1 MAATSTAT
9 STATINQVIHVFT
22 DVGVKD
28 IDDELLIKFLC
39 EKHGSPLDLT
49 FVFTGSDGV
58 SPAEALEYWKK
69 IFEPSVLAKKNPGS
83 IVNYT
88 TLPEYMV
95 LESVECDYALQIS
108 PGNGY
113 DGENLTVKEKY
124 IFAGDFVTPEGGR
137 DSFNKNGSDAILTK
151 FSAEGKLVEI
161 PSAHMAKMRFNKEL
175 LSKFDGPFVERIVF
189 TAFLLAFCRMHP
201 KCPVSQ
207 KFAEGLVNP
216 NVGRGVNYEN
226 VMKMAQNLGIS
237 DISNSEG
244 IESATKAA
252 VKYFCDIFNV
262 TPNYCK
268 VVGSGVDAY
277 AAAHCPLKDPDSVQ
291 HLIMMNRYLNTI
303 HQKAC
308 SGDEYYLSDLFASN
322 DNEVFYSN
330 FDIDSVPYT
339 LTRSWEY
346 FKANA
351 DDLVE
356 CFNPVYDLFAGY
368 VLVGLLQGEDRT
380 TDSVDTFQSNIVKEF

>member
-1 MAATSTAT
+1 MAAT

-39 EKHGSPLDLT
+39 ENHSVPLDLT

-252 VKYFCDIFNV
+252 VKYFCDIFNE

-277 AAAHCPLKDPDSVQ
+277 AAAHCPLKDPLQSVQ
-291 HLIMMNRYLNTI
+291 HLIVMNTYLNAI

-351 DDLVE
+351 EDLIE

-368 VLVGLLQGEDRT
+368 VLVGLLQGEDRS

>member
-9 STATINQVIHVFT
+9 VNQVIHVFT

-113 DGENLTVKEKY
+113 DGENLTVREKY

-291 HLIMMNRYLNTI
+291 HLIVMNTYLNAI

>member
-1 MAATSTAT
+1 MAATSA
-9 STATINQVIHVFT
+9 ATINQVIHVFT

-226 VMKMAQNLGIS
+226 VIKMAENLGIS

-291 HLIMMNRYLNTI
+291 HLIVMNTYLNAI

-368 VLVGLLQGEDRT
+368 VLVGLMQGEDRT

>member
-1 MAATSTAT
+1 MAAT

-39 EKHGSPLDLT
+39 ENHAVPLDLT

-291 HLIMMNRYLNTI
+291 HLIVMNTYLNAI

-351 DDLVE
+351 EDLIE

>member
-1 MAATSTAT
+1 MAATSA
-9 STATINQVIHVFT
+9 ATINQVIHVFT

-95 LESVECDYALQIS
+95 LEYVECDYALQIS

-201 KCPVSQ
+201 KCPGSQ

-291 HLIMMNRYLNTI
+291 HLIVMNTYLNAI

>member
-1 MAATSTAT
+1 MAATSA
-9 STATINQVIHVFT
+9 ATINQVIHVFT

-39 EKHGSPLDLT
+39 ENHAVPLDLT

-226 VMKMAQNLGIS
+226 VIKMAQNLGIS

-291 HLIMMNRYLNTI
+291 HLIVMNTYLNAI

-368 VLVGLLQGEDRT
+368 VLVGLMQGEDRT

>member
-9 STATINQVIHVFT
+9 VNQVIHVFT

-291 HLIMMNRYLNTI
+291 HLIVMNTYLNAI

-368 VLVGLLQGEDRT
+368 VLVGLMQGEDRT

>member
-1 MAATSTAT
+1 MAATSTV
-9 STATINQVIHVFT
+9 NQVIHVFT

-226 VMKMAQNLGIS
+226 VIKMAQNLGIS

-252 VKYFCDIFNV
+252 VKYFCDIFNE
-262 TPNYCK
+262 TPDWEN
-268 VVGSGVDAY
+268 GGGVHLHTA
-277 AAAHCPLKDPDSVQ
+277 AAAHCPLKDPDSVK
-291 HLIMMNRYLNTI
+291 HLITMNTYLNAI

-308 SGDEYYLSDLFASN
+308 SGDTYYLGDLFASN

>member
-9 STATINQVIHVFT
+9 VNQVIHVFT

-291 HLIMMNRYLNTI
+291 HLIVMNTYLNAI

-308 SGDEYYLSDLFASN
+308 SGDEYYLGDLFSSN

-368 VLVGLLQGEDRT
+368 VLVGLMQGEDRT

>member
-1 MAATSTAT
+1 MAATATAT
-9 STATINQVIHVFT
+9 VNQVIHVFT

-39 EKHGSPLDLT
+39 ENHAAPLDLT

-113 DGENLTVKEKY
+113 DGENLTVREKY

-137 DSFNKNGSDAILTK
+137 DSFNKNGSDTILTK

-244 IESATKAA
+244 IESATRAA

-346 FKANA
+346 FKANSE
-351 DDLVE
+351 DLVE
-356 CFNPVYDLFAGY
+356 CFNPVYDLYAGY
-368 VLVGLLQGEDRT
+368 VLIGLLQGEDRT

>member
-9 STATINQVIHVFT
+9 VNQVIHVFT

-39 EKHGSPLDLT
+39 ENHAAPLDLT

-69 IFEPSVLAKKNPGS
+69 IFEPSVLAKKNPGT

-113 DGENLTVKEKY
+113 DGENLTVREKY

-346 FKANA
+346 FKANSE
-351 DDLVE
+351 DLVE
-356 CFNPVYDLFAGY
+356 CFNPVYDLYAGY
-368 VLVGLLQGEDRT
+368 VLIGLLQGEDRT

>member
-9 STATINQVIHVFT
+9 VNQVIHVFT

-95 LESVECDYALQIS
+95 LESVVCDYALQIS

-351 DDLVE
+351 EDLVE